1 MVSAR
6 SWAFPK
12 SWTPPLVCPA
22 LGQYGLS
29 GVSDIVVSFKACP
42 YTEPNL
48 TTGNLMVSPYILCGA
63 TFNISIWAGAG
74 TFENGSTE
82 MTLTNLT
89 PDQTDAQGNGHY
101 SWTEHSVRIKGAD
114 SHTRVSISTVAQKGY
129 YRMWFDDLMIV
140 RDDGGQS
147 EGSSGSG
154 SGGDYGDGGD
164 GFDTEGSASSGGSA
178 GGGSYGDGGDGFD
191 TGGTPG
197 GSASGGDYGNGGDGF

>member
-1 MVSAR
+1 M
-6 SWAFPK
+6 
-12 SWTPPLVCPA
+12 TTPA

-154 SGGDYGDGGD
+154 SGGDYGDGGTD
-164 GFDTEGSASSGGSA
+164 SIRRVPPPRAVRPEGDPMATAATGLIRAALRAARLRAAITATEATVSE
-178 GGGSYGDGGDGFD
+178 
-191 TGGTPG
+191 
-197 GSASGGDYGNGGDGF
+197 NKIKV

>member
-1 MVSAR
+1 
-6 SWAFPK
+6 
-12 SWTPPLVCPA
+12 
-22 LGQYGLS
+22 
-29 GVSDIVVSFKACP
+29 
-42 YTEPNL
+42 
-48 TTGNLMVSPYILCGA
+48 MVSPYILCGA

-154 SGGDYGDGGD
+154 SSGDYGDGGD